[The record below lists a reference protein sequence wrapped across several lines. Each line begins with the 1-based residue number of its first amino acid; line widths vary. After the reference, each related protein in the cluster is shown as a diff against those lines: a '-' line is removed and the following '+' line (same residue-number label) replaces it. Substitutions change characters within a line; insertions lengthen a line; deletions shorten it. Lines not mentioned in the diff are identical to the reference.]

1 MLILLK
7 SALITLSLSVSCKP
21 LSSLEVIH
29 VLISHSHTDVMITS
43 CFPGLIMFCSSVI
56 LNAINNIMSVDSVD
70 NFSDHLPVF
79 FTLNC
84 SALSTH
90 LRHTSISQRSS
101 MIPYP
106 LRSIGAK
113 LLRMTYSIFGISFST
128 IFPCFP
134 VQLWYNV
141 LKFYEIS
148 SYFHKR
154 TECLLMKFITCVFI
168 NNSYNA
174 LSL

>member
-1 MLILLK
+1 MLK
-7 SALITLSLSVSCKP
+7 SALITLSLNVSCKP

-43 CFPGLIMFCSSVI
+43 LFSWVDHVICSSVI

-113 LLRMTYSIFGISFST
+113 SLRMTYSIFGISFST

-141 LKFYEIS
+141 LKFYEMS

-154 TECLLMKFITCVFI
+154 TEGLLMKFITCVLI

-174 LSL
+174 LFL

>member
-1 MLILLK
+1 MQAFELIRGYTC
-7 SALITLSLSVSCKP
+7 SDISFTYRRDDHQFFSWVDH
-21 LSSLEVIH
+21 VI
-29 VLISHSHTDVMITS
+29 
-43 CFPGLIMFCSSVI
+43 CSSVI

-90 LRHTSISQRSS
+90 LRHTSISQRRS

-113 LLRMTYSIFGISFST
+113 SLRMTYSIFGISFST
-128 IFPCFP
+128 IFHCFP

-141 LKFYEIS
+141 LKFYE
-148 SYFHKR
+148 R
-154 TECLLMKFITCVFI
+154 TDGLLMKFITCVLI

-174 LSL
+174 LFLTLFYTYCGVYNEI